1 MRKFFVLVLFLLLL
15 VSNQLSAQA
24 TSPYSRFGLGS
35 IRSDVFSTNQA
46 MGGISAGYSSTLG
59 INHANPASY
68 SEIAW
73 TTFEVGANL
82 NGNTLR
88 SKDSSYNAFSGG
100 VNHLAIGTPILR
112 GKMGLSFGL
121 LPFSNVNYNFVQTF
135 TDTTKFNSGKGSL
148 YQFYIGTAYK
158 WKGLSLGINVGYVF
172 GKLDYTKGFEF
183 TDTLGLLNVRN
194 ASAMRVNGFIY
205 NIGLQYKTRIKKRTN
220 ENGLRS
226 DINFTA
232 GVYGASAVK
241 LTTTTDAYWQ
251 RYYYQNQ
258 NAVTVLDE
266 PDSSVNKKG
275 KINLPMYF
283 GAGFTIGNETWWI
296 AGVDFR
302 YQNWKKYTTPLN
314 NGSLGDSWRISLGAG
329 IVPNIESKSFLSRV
343 QYKLGG
349 YYGKSEIVYAG
360 NHLSEFGG
368 TLGLSIPVKF
378 NPIYR
383 EAARFNLT
391 AEIGSRAPAD
401 KNLIRENYYRITFG
415 FTLNNQWFIRRKF
428 D

>member
-1 MRKFFVLVLFLLLL
+1 M
-15 VSNQLSAQA
+15 
-24 TSPYSRFGLGS
+24 
-35 IRSDVFSTNQA
+35 
-46 MGGISAGYSSTLG
+46 
-59 INHANPASY
+59 H
-68 SEIAW
+68 
-73 TTFEVGANL
+73 
-82 NGNTLR
+82 
-88 SKDSSYNAFSGG
+88 
-100 VNHLAIGTPILR
+100 
-112 GKMGLSFGL
+112 
-121 LPFSNVNYNFVQTF
+121 
-135 TDTTKFNSGKGSL
+135 
-148 YQFYIGTAYK
+148 
-158 WKGLSLGINVGYVF
+158 
-172 GKLDYTKGFEF
+172 
-183 TDTLGLLNVRN
+183 
-194 ASAMRVNGFIY
+194 
-205 NIGLQYKTRIKKRTN
+205 
-220 ENGLRS
+220 
-226 DINFTA
+226 
-232 GVYGASAVK
+232 
-241 LTTTTDAYWQ
+241 
-251 RYYYQNQ
+251 
-258 NAVTVLDE
+258 
-266 PDSSVNKKG
+266 
-275 KINLPMYF
+275 F

-349 YYGKSEIVYAG
+349 YYGKSEIIYAG